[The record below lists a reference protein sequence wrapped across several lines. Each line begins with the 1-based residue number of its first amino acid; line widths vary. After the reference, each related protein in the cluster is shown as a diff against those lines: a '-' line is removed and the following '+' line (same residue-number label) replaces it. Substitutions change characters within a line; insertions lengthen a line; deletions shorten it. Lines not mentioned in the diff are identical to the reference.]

1 MKIFRLLIYEGEEE
15 MLDKQLAQCF
25 VSPGRPFTL
34 RGPVSNSI
42 TIKEVFRGRQ
52 EDPVVEYF
60 EQKGE

>member
-1 MKIFRLLIYEGEEE
+1 